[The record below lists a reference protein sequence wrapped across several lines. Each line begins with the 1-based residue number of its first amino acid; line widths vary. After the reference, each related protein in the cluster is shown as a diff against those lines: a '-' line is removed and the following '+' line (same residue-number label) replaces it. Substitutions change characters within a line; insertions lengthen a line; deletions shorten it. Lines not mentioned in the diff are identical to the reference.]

1 MTFEEI
7 LDEALDMLRH
17 RGRVTY
23 GALKR
28 QFGLDDAYVADLKD
42 ALLYADS
49 HIVDDAGRG
58 LRWTGEPLSTAQR
71 AFEGVGRFY
80 GEAGVL
86 WLVRALLQHK
96 GRVSYHTLTQV
107 FGFDEARLADIRA
120 ELLFTRCAV
129 DEDGQGLVWTGRG
142 AADNPLGETADT
154 RLPTAADRAAT
165 PPPAPTRGTPE
176 AERRQL
182 TVLFCDLVD
191 STSLSQQLDPE
202 DLRQVVRAYQETAAA
217 VIQHFEG
224 HIAQYLGDGLLVYCG
239 YPRAHEDDAQRAVH
253 TGLGIVEAMG
263 TLNSR
268 LQAEYGVALAVRLG
282 IHTGPV
288 VVGAMGGGG
297 RHEHLALGETPNL
310 AARLQALAAPNT
322 VVISAVTAQLV
333 QRAFVLDALG
343 TQALK
348 GITAPMGV
356 WRVVGPLETLQEA
369 ATPVPEDAK
378 PLVGR
383 GEEVGLMVR
392 RWEQSKAGQGQVVL
406 ISGEAGI
413 GKSAL
418 VETLR
423 AHVRGEGLT
432 RVSARC
438 SPYHTNSAL
447 YPVIAHAQQVVRLAR
462 GDTAEEKLAK
472 LEQAL
477 QALSLP
483 LHEVVP
489 LMAALLTVPLPDGRY
504 PPLHLTPLQQRQ
516 QTYDALVAWMLEEAE
531 RQPVLTVWEDLH
543 WADPSTL
550 ELLGLFIDQAPTAPM
565 FHLLTFRPEFVPPW
579 PTRSHMTPLTLHRL
593 ERPQVEAMIAQLANG
608 KTLPVEV
615 VEHIVSKTDGVPL
628 FIEELTKMLLESAL
642 LREEAEHYALTGPLT
657 AISIPTTLYDS
668 LMARL
673 DRLPTVREVAQRGA
687 VLGREFTYELLQ
699 ALTTMEEATLQ
710 HGLTQLVDAEL
721 LYQRGRPPRARY
733 MFKHAL
739 IQDAAYA
746 SLLKSTRQQVHQQTA
761 QLLEARFPDIVAAE
775 PELLA
780 HHYTEAGCPAPA
792 VGYWQQAGTR
802 ALQRSA
808 NVEAIAHVQ
817 RGLELLTTLPDT
829 PQRTQHE
836 LDLLTTLGPAL
847 VAIKGYAAPEVGQT
861 YSRARELCQQVGETS
876 EHVPVLW
883 SLWMFYQSRA
893 EYQTGMELGEQC
905 LQLAHRV
912 QDETLL
918 LVAHIEI
925 GDSWFYLGNPALAC
939 THLEHAIAL
948 YDPEQHHVL
957 AYRYG
962 GIDPGIVGLGY
973 YAWALWLRGYPA
985 QARMQS
991 AKALSLA
998 QQLTHPYTLART
1010 LYYDALLCQLR
1021 RDVPAVRDQA
1031 DAAISVAT
1039 AQGFALV
1046 RALGPIMRG
1055 WAIAVQEH
1063 STEGLVQIRQGLDTY
1078 RSIGAEFQR
1087 PHFLAL
1093 LAEASGLLGQPEG
1106 GLAALEEALTLME
1119 KTGERYYEAELHRQR
1134 GELLLLREAK
1144 SHPAQGNREQQD
1156 AETCFQRALDVARQ
1170 QQAKSLELR
1179 AAISLSRL
1187 WQRQGKRQ
1195 EAYDLLAPIY
1205 GWFTEGF
1212 DTADLQEAKTLLEE
1226 LGG

>member
-7 LDEALDMLRH
+7 LDQALDMLRR

-28 QFGLDDAYVADLKD
+28 QFGLDDAYLADLTD

-49 HIVDDAGRG
+49 HVVDDVGRG
-58 LRWTGEPLSTAQR
+58 LRWTGEPPSSAQR
-71 AFEGVGRFY
+71 VFEGTARFY

-86 WLVRALLQHK
+86 WLVRAVLQHE
-96 GRVSYHTLTQV
+96 GRVSYRTLRQV
-107 FGFDEARLADIRA
+107 FGFDEARLADVRA
-120 ELLFTRCAV
+120 ELLFTRCAM
-129 DEDGQGLVWTGRG
+129 DEDGQGLVWMGR
-142 AADNPLGETADT
+142 ASADIPMGESTDT
-154 RLPTAADRAAT
+154 RLPAAADSAAA
-165 PPPAPTRGTPE
+165 PPPTPARGTPE

-182 TVLFCDLVD
+182 TVVFCDLVD

-202 DLRQVVRAYQETAAA
+202 DLRQVVRAYQETAAE
-217 VIQHFEG
+217 VIQRFEG
-224 HIAQYLGDGLLVYCG
+224 HIAQYLGDGLLVYFG

-253 TGLGIVEAMG
+253 TGLGIVEAIG
-263 TLNSR
+263 TLNGL
-268 LQAEYGVALAVRLG
+268 LQADYGVALAVRLG
-282 IHTGPV
+282 IHTGSV

-297 RHEHLALGETPNL
+297 RHEHLALGETPNI
-310 AARLQALAAPNT
+310 AARLEGLAAPNT

-333 QRAFVLDALG
+333 QRAFLLEALG
-343 TQALK
+343 AQTLK
-348 GITAPMGV
+348 GIAEPLEV
-356 WRVVGPLETLQEA
+356 WRVVDPLETLRES
-369 ATPVPEDAK
+369 ATPAPEDVQ
-378 PLVGR
+378 PLIGR
-383 GEEVGLMVR
+383 GEEVGLIVR

-413 GKSAL
+413 GKSSL
-418 VETLR
+418 VDTLR
-423 AHVRGEGLT
+423 AQVRREGLT
-432 RVSARC
+432 RVAIRC

-447 YPVIAHAQQVVRLAR
+447 YPVIAHVQQALRFER
-462 GDTAEEKLAK
+462 YDTAEEKLAK

-477 QALSLP
+477 QTLHVP

-489 LMAALLTVPLPDGRY
+489 LMAALLAVPLPDGRY
-504 PPLHLTPLQQRQ
+504 PPLHLTPFQQRQ

-531 RQPVLTVWEDLH
+531 RQPVLMVWEDLH

-550 ELLGLFIDQAPTAPM
+550 ELLELHIDQAPTAPLC
-565 FHLLTFRPEFVPPW
+565 HLLTFRPEFVPPW
-579 PTRSHMTPLTLHRL
+579 ATRSHMTPLTLHRL
-593 ERPQVEAMIAQLANG
+593 ERPQTEALIARLAHG

-628 FIEELTKMLLESAL
+628 FIEELTKMLLESTL
-642 LREEAEHYALTGPLT
+642 LREEADHYALTGSLAAVT
-657 AISIPTTLYDS
+657 IPTTLYDS

-673 DRLPTVREVAQRGA
+673 DRLPTVREVAQLGA
-687 VLGREFTYELLQ
+687 VLGREFAYELLQ
-699 ALTTMEEATLQ
+699 ALMTMDEATLQ

-733 MFKHAL
+733 LFKHAL

-746 SLLKSTRQQVHQQTA
+746 SLLKSTRQQYHQQIA
-761 QLLEARFPDIVAAE
+761 QLLETRFPETVAAE

-780 HHYTEAGCPAPA
+780 HHYTEAGNHASA

-817 RGLELLTTLPDT
+817 RGLELLSTLPDT

-836 LDLLTTLGPAL
+836 LDFLTTLGPAL
-847 VAIKGYAAPEVGQT
+847 LSTRGYAAPEVGQAYT
-861 YSRARELCQQVGETS
+861 RARELCQQVGETP
-876 EHVPVLW
+876 EHFLVLW
-883 SLWMFYQSRA
+883 NLWLFYLARA
-893 EYQTGMELGEQC
+893 DHQTALELGEQC
-905 LQLAHRV
+905 LQLAQRV
-912 QDETLL
+912 QDAALL
-918 LVAHIEI
+918 LEAHMAI
-925 GDSWFYLGNPALAC
+925 GVSWFYLGNPTLAC
-939 THLEHAIAL
+939 THLEQTIAL
-948 YDPEQHHVL
+948 YDPAQHHGL

-962 GIDPGIVGLGY
+962 GIDPGMAGFGIA
-973 YAWALWLRGYPA
+973 AWALWMRGYPT
-985 QARMQS
+985 QARAQS
-991 AKALSLA
+991 ARALSLA
-998 QQLTHPYTLART
+998 QHLAHPYTLART
-1010 LYYDALLCQLR
+1010 LYWDTLLCQLC
-1021 RDVPAVRDQA
+1021 RDAPAVRDQA
-1031 DAAISVAT
+1031 DTAITVAT

-1078 RSIGAEFQR
+1078 RATGAEFQR
-1087 PHFLAL
+1087 PHFLTL
-1093 LAEASGLLGQPEG
+1093 LAEAAGLLGQPEG
-1106 GLAALEEALTLME
+1106 GLAALDEALALKE

-1134 GELLLLREAK
+1134 GELLLQCGAK
-1144 SHPAQGNREQQD
+1144 SHPDQGSREQHE
-1156 AETCFQRALDVARQ
+1156 AKACFQHALDVARQ

-1179 AAISLSRL
+1179 AAMSLSRL
-1187 WQRQGKRQ
+1187 WQQQGKRK

-1212 DTADLQEAKTLLEE
+1212 DTADLQEARTLLEE